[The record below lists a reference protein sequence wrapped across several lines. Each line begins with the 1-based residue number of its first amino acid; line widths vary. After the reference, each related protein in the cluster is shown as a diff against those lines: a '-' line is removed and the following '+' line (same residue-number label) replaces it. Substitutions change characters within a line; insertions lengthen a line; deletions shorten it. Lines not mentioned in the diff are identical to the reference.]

1 MTNPILNQMQNGNQ
15 IAQIKNIMNNLNSP
29 QMQMIM
35 AMTKGKG
42 ISPKQAVE
50 NICRQRGID
59 VNSFMEQIKNS

>member
-15 IAQIKNIMNNLNSP
+15 IAQIKSIMNNLNSP